1 MDPGTTNFGVNVAGF
16 VLHSAIHAARPD
28 AKCVMHIHHP
38 ACVAVSLFLKQ
49 FIFFTLDGIKMER
62 VLLGVCV
69 EMWLFARQPRER
81 RDRRGQLSRLL
92 RHSRRSGRARPD
104 PAESRTRQQ
113 SKLFPH
119 TFIVNPK

>member
-1 MDPGTTNFGVNVAGF
+1 MAGF

-38 ACVAVSLFLKQ
+38 ACVAVSLLKA
-49 FIFFTLDGIKMER
+49 INIFTLDGIKMER
-62 VLLGVCV
+62 VLLGVCA

-92 RHSRRSGRARPD
+92 RHPRRSGRARPD

-113 SKLFPH
+113 SKLFTH